1 MAKARY
7 FDLIEAN
14 KVFAAQSLAVIYDLQ
29 IDTSKLNVNKCVIV
43 SLSHPLG
50 CSGARILLTLLCD
63 EEVRRQEG
71 LATLCIGGKGCATI
85 AGWNDLHNR
94 GYYNVASKIKIRD
107 Y

>member
-50 CSGARILLTLLCD
+50 CSGARILLTCCM
-63 EEVRRQEG
+63 R
-71 LATLCIGGKGCATI
+71 
-85 AGWNDLHNR
+85 
-94 GYYNVASKIKIRD
+94 
-107 Y
+107 